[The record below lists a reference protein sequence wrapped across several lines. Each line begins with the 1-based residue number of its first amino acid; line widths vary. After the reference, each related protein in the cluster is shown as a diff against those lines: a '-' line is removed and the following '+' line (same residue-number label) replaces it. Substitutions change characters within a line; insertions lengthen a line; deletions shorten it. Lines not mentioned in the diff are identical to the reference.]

1 MTLRGQNVRNR
12 TSATLLICVWATS
25 LALSGCGA
33 SHTKLSPAAKLCR
46 PSARDLVA
54 HTVGLRV
61 SRITTIPATGNNAEP
76 QCTFRTHLAGGGRFD
91 VTVNVDNSP
100 QPYTVLS
107 RTIVEGQ
114 QVFSPTRLTPAP
126 VAVLHL
132 GLLASWFPG
141 PSHLMSTDG
150 VRLVTT
156 TVIWSGAKQG
166 TEIRFATRISRLYL
180 GKPKPALAHGAPAGG

>member
-1 MTLRGQNVRNR
+1 MMIWVC
-12 TSATLLICVWATS
+12 AVPI
-25 LALSGCGA
+25 ALVGCGS
-33 SHTKLSPAAKLCR
+33 SHVKESPAARLCQ
-46 PSARDLVA
+46 SQARQLMAQTLAV
-54 HTVGLRV
+54 HPGQ
-61 SRITTIPATGNNAEP
+61 ITEVPGTGNNAEP
-76 QCTFRTHLAGGGRFD
+76 QCSFQARLSGGGRFD
-91 VTVNVDNSP
+91 VTVNVDPSP

-150 VRLVTT
+150 TRLVTT
-156 TVIWSGAKQG
+156 TVMWSGAKQAR
-166 TEIRFATRISRLYL
+166 EVRLATRLSRLYL
-180 GKPKPALAHGAPAGG
+180 GKLRPALAHGAPAGG

>member
-1 MTLRGQNVRNR
+1 MALRRAVFIWA
-12 TSATLLICVWATS
+12 SAAPFVLL
-25 LALSGCGA
+25 GCGA
-33 SHTKLSPAAKLCR
+33 SHARLSPSAKLCK
-46 PSARDLVA
+46 PQARELVA
-54 HTVGLRV
+54 QTLALAAA
-61 SRITTIPATGNNAEP
+61 RITSVPGTGNNAEP
-76 QCTFRTHLAGGGRFD
+76 QCSFKARLAGGGRFE
-91 VTVNVDNSP
+91 VTVNVDPSP

-156 TVIWSGAKQG
+156 TVMWSGAKQAE
-166 TEIRFATRISRLYL
+166 EIRLATRLSRLYL
-180 GKPKPALAHGAPAGG
+180 GKLKPSLAHGAPAGG